1 MKIFVLW
8 ALLFAA
14 AQILVSA
21 AAFLLRKKEI
31 KPAARVVIIIVKA
44 LLAVAFAGL
53 VMAGPVQ
60 LRPVQPFLVALY
72 AVLLADAAAD
82 CIYSIFVAVKK
93 TERKF
98 AVSRIISLVL
108 GILFFVYGTVNMQIV
123 RPNYHTYYSDLLK
136 TKHKFVFISDMHVGS
151 SQPFSVTEKTIADIK
166 AQNPDFIILGGDITD
181 DYTTKEEME
190 ETFRLFGQTGIP
202 VYYIYGNHEV
212 VQHPEYMRNGIEYT
226 EKELAGSL
234 EKNGINILV
243 DGYAD
248 IADDLILLG
257 REDAASKL
265 RKSADKLEKLP
276 AEKFVLAADH
286 QPVKPDENIQAGA
299 DLIVAGHTHAG
310 QFFPL
315 KGLYA
320 VIGKVEGD
328 YKFGDVTMNISSGAS
343 GWRVPFRTDS
353 HSHYE
358 VVTLVPESQK

>member
-1 MKIFVLW
+1 MNMFVLW
-8 ALLFAA
+8 ALLVVG
-14 AQILVSA
+14 AQVLVSLI
-21 AAFLLRKKEI
+21 AFFLRKKKI
-31 KPAARVVIIIVKA
+31 KPALRVIIIIVKV

-72 AVLLADAAAD
+72 AVLLMDAVAD
-82 CIYSIFVAVKK
+82 CIYSIFLAIKK

-98 AVSRIISLVL
+98 AVSRVLSLVL
-108 GILFFVYGTVNMQIV
+108 GILFFVYGTVNMQTV

-151 SQPFSVTEKTIADIK
+151 AQPFSVTKKTIADIQSQK
-166 AQNPDFIILGGDITD
+166 PDFIILGGDITD

-190 ETFRLFGQTGIP
+190 ETYCLFGKTGIP
-202 VYYIYGNHEV
+202 VYYIFGNHEV
-212 VQHPEYMRNGIEYT
+212 VQHPEYMKNGIEYT
-226 EKELAGSL
+226 EKDLVQTL
-234 EKNGINILV
+234 NYNGIKVLV
-243 DGYAD
+243 DEHDD
-248 IADDLILLG
+248 IAPDLVLFGRQDD
-257 REDAASKL
+257 ASEL
-265 RKSADKLEKLP
+265 RKTNEELENLP
-276 AEKFVLAADH
+276 VKKFVLVADH

-315 KGLYA
+315 KWLYA

-328 YKFGDVTMNISSGAS
+328 YKIGDVTMNISSGAS

-353 HSHYE
+353 HCHYE
-358 VVTLVPESQK
+358 VITLAPDKK